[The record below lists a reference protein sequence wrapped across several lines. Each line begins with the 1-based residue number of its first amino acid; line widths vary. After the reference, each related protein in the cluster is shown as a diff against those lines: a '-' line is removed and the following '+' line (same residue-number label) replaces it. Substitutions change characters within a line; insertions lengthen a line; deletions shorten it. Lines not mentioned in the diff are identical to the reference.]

1 MNKRNTLIAVTALL
15 CLAIATTAGAASN
28 SGANKKAVKWMGS
41 TSLTQFPSIG
51 FRADAVSATVAAG
64 APTKTRNRF
73 IDSVESGALD
83 YAQTAGQN
91 AKVILAAVAA
101 KRNPQCF
108 GPTGAK
114 TDFYN
119 QLMSNYKDGRF
130 GSTSFDQALS
140 MLALKAARRPIPK
153 AAVKFVK
160 NARGSHGWNF
170 AMSNS
175 KGDDVESTALQIE
188 ALRAAG
194 VSKKDKA
201 LSSAYKWITLQRNSD
216 SGYNPDTP
224 QGETQA
230 NTTAYAIR
238 AADALGKDNSKA
250 KRALRA
256 LQQKNG
262 SFRSSPGAAG
272 DFAGI
277 ATSDAVIALSG
288 KRYPVATLKKAGA
301 SCG

>member
-1 MNKRNTLIAVTALL
+1 MRTRNTLIAVTAIL
-15 CLAIATTAGAASN
+15 CLALATTAAAATN
-28 SGANKKAVKWMGS
+28 QGANKKAVKWMGK
-41 TSLTQFPSIG
+41 TSLSQFPSTG
-51 FRADAVSATVAAG
+51 FRADAVSALTAAG
-64 APTKTRNRF
+64 APAKTRSRF
-73 IDSVESGALD
+73 IGSVEDGALD
-83 YAQTAGQN
+83 YTQGAGQT

-108 GPTGAK
+108 GPTGSK
-114 TDFYN
+114 TDFYS
-119 QLMSNYKDGRF
+119 QLMGDYKNGRF
-130 GSTSFDQALS
+130 GATSFDQALS

-153 AAVKFVK
+153 AAVNFVK
-160 NARGSHGWNF
+160 KSRGAHGWNF
-170 AMSNS
+170 ALSSS

-194 VSKKDKA
+194 TSKKNKA
-201 LSSAYKWITLQRNSD
+201 LRAAYKWMTLQRNSD
-216 SGYNPDTP
+216 GGYNPDTP

-230 NTTAYAIR
+230 NATAYAIR
-238 AADALGKDNSKA
+238 AADALGINNSKA

-262 SFRSSPGAAG
+262 AFRSSPGIAG
-272 DFAGI
+272 EFAGI

-288 KRYPVATLKKAGA
+288 KHYPVATLKKPGT